1 MYQPMKIRK
10 LKNYGIPSY
19 VLNIWEKHYSPYLLP
34 IQEEAVRN
42 YGVLDCDGGNT
53 GLPRRFAPRNDKK
66 GAPRNDKKEARNDR
80 DNNNLL
86 VIAPT
91 SSGKTFIG
99 EMAAITQLIH
109 QKKVIY
115 LVPLRC
121 LAEENIGTL
130 KTFIA
135 VAD

>member
-1 MYQPMKIRK
+1 MKIRN
-10 LKNYGIPSY
+10 LKNYGIPPY
-19 VLNIWEKHYSPYLLP
+19 TVNIWEKYYSRDLLP
-34 IQEEAVRN
+34 LQEEAVRN
-42 YGVLDCDGGNT
+42 YGILEDENQ
-53 GLPRRFAPRNDKK
+53 
-66 GAPRNDKKEARNDR
+66 
-80 DNNNLL
+80 NLL
-86 VIAPT
+86 VIAPS

-99 EMAAITQLIH
+99 EMAAITQVIH